1 MAIYFNWI
9 REGREDVTKKLLW
22 KHVTNYYEERGLPAP
37 QNRAR
42 VLREIGLGHLPEAK
56 SGRRRKKKLAIRYLE
71 WVAGEGFKDGKSR

>member
-56 SGRRRKKKLAIRYLE
+56 SGRRRKKKL
-71 WVAGEGFKDGKSR
+71 VTKTP